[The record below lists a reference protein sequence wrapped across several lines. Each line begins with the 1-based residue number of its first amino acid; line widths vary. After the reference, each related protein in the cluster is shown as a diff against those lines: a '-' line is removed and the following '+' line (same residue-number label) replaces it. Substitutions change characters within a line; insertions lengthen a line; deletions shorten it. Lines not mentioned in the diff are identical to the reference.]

1 LVDGIL
7 RELDVM
13 GKLEKELL
21 GQESAR
27 IDGAVG
33 ALNLADRDESAWVP
47 AWQ

>member
-1 LVDGIL
+1 
-7 RELDVM
+7 VM

-33 ALNLADRDESAWVP
+33 ALSLNEGNAWVP